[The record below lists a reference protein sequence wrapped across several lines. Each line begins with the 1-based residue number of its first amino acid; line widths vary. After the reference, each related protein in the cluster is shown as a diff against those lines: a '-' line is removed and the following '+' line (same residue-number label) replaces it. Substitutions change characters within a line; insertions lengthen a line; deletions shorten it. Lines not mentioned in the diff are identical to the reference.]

1 MTDQA
6 NPQIATPQDTSPQ
19 DARDSLRTKIE
30 ASERRIAERNLADT
44 AKDAATSAVEYTRQ
58 NPLTVVGG
66 AIAVGLLIGLM
77 TKPGRRAATNAA
89 SGAVNAV
96 TGAASGTAQ
105 AAKGIT
111 EKNAARFGTLVADT
125 IVAYGMKFIDDA
137 LEGARAGQDTL
148 EDIGDSATARAREL
162 RREAGYMAGTA
173 ADKTR
178 SATTRTRRRAERA
191 VRDLTGK
198 VRT

>member
-1 MTDQA
+1 MTDH
-6 NPQIATPQDTSPQ
+6 ATPQTPTTMDTR
-19 DARDSLRTKIE
+19 DALRTKIE

-44 AKDAATSAVEYTRQ
+44 AKDAASNAIEYTRQ

-77 TKPGRRAATNAA
+77 TRPGRRVASTAAT
-89 SGAVNAV
+89 GAVSAVSGAV
-96 TGAASGTAQ
+96 TGAASGTAK
-105 AAKGIT
+105 AAKGVT
-111 EKNAARFGTLVADT
+111 EKGANRFGTLVADA
-125 IVAYGMKFIDDA
+125 IVAYGMKFIDEA
-137 LEGARAGQDTL
+137 LEGVRTGQDAL

-162 RREAGYMAGTA
+162 RREASYMAGTA

-198 VRT
+198 VRK